1 MLPTAL
7 LLVSSLAGASSF
19 QAQVATYA
27 RTRSLSVDWVSN
39 AQLDEDAAREHL
51 ARLCNPREPASAVY
65 VLEQEPGVLWSL
77 DAPADEQLPCPSKPP
92 AARPLPTR
100 LKLSRQETPGL
111 PSRSL
116 AFREGRP
123 VFVASS
129 QDSRTQHGNGSV
141 TDETDWDS
149 LLFRSTMTISGT
161 DSGTDVLEGQQE
173 EDFASSPSWLTS
185 SSSKGTSSTFR
196 VEGALVPV
204 LASAEAAATL
214 PPTLNHVIS
223 GREQWS
229 GAKDAS
235 VRVVAL
241 AQGTEHVR
249 LRIQVLDELPVPAPE
264 APSDPELLDVDHLEL
279 RWGYAP
285 RHQLVVARTG
295 KGVPLVRWL
304 QQPPGANEPPPTVA
318 LEGDTFLVDLP
329 LSLLRA
335 RQRTDSWQVPF
346 SVVFSDSDA
355 PGTGA
360 RTRVALSTQE
370 GHRTPIARLVSFPG
384 STRYPPMSDTS
395 FGLPTLL
402 APATVPK
409 P

>member
-1 MLPTAL
+1 
-7 LLVSSLAGASSF
+7 
-19 QAQVATYA
+19 
-27 RTRSLSVDWVSN
+27 
-39 AQLDEDAAREHL
+39 
-51 ARLCNPREPASAVY
+51 
-65 VLEQEPGVLWSL
+65 
-77 DAPADEQLPCPSKPP
+77 
-92 AARPLPTR
+92 
-100 LKLSRQETPGL
+100 
-111 PSRSL
+111 
-116 AFREGRP
+116 
-123 VFVASS
+123 VASS
-129 QDSRTQHGNGSV
+129 RAGSPGYGHGSF
-141 TDETDWDS
+141 TSTEETDWDA
-149 LLFRSTMTISGT
+149 LLFRSTITVSGA
-161 DSGTDVLEGQQE
+161 DFGTDVLEGQE

-196 VEGALVPV
+196 IEGALVPV

-214 PPTLNHVIS
+214 PPTFNHVIS

-229 GAKDAS
+229 GSKDAS

-249 LRIQVLDELPVPAPE
+249 LRIQVLDDLPVPAPE
-264 APSDPELLDVDHLEL
+264 APRDPELLDVDHLEL

-285 RHQLVVARTG
+285 RRQLVVARTG

-304 QQPPGANEPPPTVA
+304 QQHPSANEPPPTVA

-360 RTRVALSTQE
+360 RTRVALSTLD
-370 GHRTPIARLVSFPG
+370 GHWTHTFARLVSFPG
-384 STRYPPMSDTS
+384 STRYPPASAS
-395 FGLPTLL
+395 PFGLPTLL
-402 APATVPK
+402 APPAVPK